1 MIVVPIGYKVKFKL
15 NGQVLEGKVTKIMVP
30 GYVFKHMPGA
40 DNRMRYCIEILND
53 SKNNCVIF
61 DDQLLDPN
69 YDRLCNDEDYREQL
83 KLKFEEFHVSE
94 RNNKEL
100 YQRESNQTIR

>member
-1 MIVVPIGYKVKFKL
+1 MIVIPVGYKVKFKL
-15 NGQVLEGKVTKIMVP
+15 NGRVLEGKITKCMVP
-30 GYVFKHMPGA
+30 GYKFKHMPGG
-40 DNRMRYCIEILND
+40 DDRLRYCIEIFGR

-61 DDQLLDPN
+61 DDQLINPD
-69 YDRLCNDEDYREQL
+69 YDRLCNDEDYKEQM

-100 YQRESNQTIR
+100 Y